1 MSAGNGMMQKRGAS
15 VGLDRVRPLMPGL
28 IAAMTVGLAARFLS
42 EHYGAPVML
51 MALLLGMALAFLSDA
66 GSRTAPGIEF
76 TAKSVLRFGVGL
88 LGLGITA
95 QQIAGAGLGVLA
107 LTFSGVALTLG
118 LGILGARLL
127 GKSVA
132 FGVLTGGAVAICGA
146 SAALAIASVL
156 PKDNKDLERD
166 TVFTVIAVTA
176 LSTLAMILYPI
187 VGSALGL
194 SDYRMGVFF
203 GATIHD
209 VAQVVGAGY
218 SVSDLAGSTATFVKL
233 LRVALLVPLVVVLSL
248 VFARPGRTDG
258 GPAPRLPIPFFV
270 LGFAALVLIGSTDVL
285 PPELV
290 AALLDLSR
298 WCLVTAIAA
307 LGMKTSLRKLGD
319 VGPRSIILVCALTLT
334 LAAFALAGIQLLLP

>member
-1 MSAGNGMMQKRGAS
+1 MSAENGMMRSLGAS
-15 VGLDRVRPLMPGL
+15 LGIDRLRPLLPGL
-28 IAAMTVGLAARFLS
+28 IVAMTVGLAARFLS

-76 TAKSVLRFGVGL
+76 SAKTVLRFGVGL

-107 LTFSGVALTLG
+107 LTVAGVALTLT
-118 LGILGARLL
+118 LGIVGARLL
-127 GKSVA
+127 GKSVY
-132 FGVLTGGAVAICGA
+132 FGILSGGAVAICGA
-146 SAALAIASVL
+146 SAALAITSVL

-187 VGSALGL
+187 VGSALGM
-194 SDYRMGVFF
+194 SDYTMGVFF

-233 LRVALLVPLVVVLSL
+233 LRVALLVPLMVVLSL
-248 VFARPGRTDG
+248 VFARSGRAVGT
-258 GPAPRLPIPFFV
+258 PVPRLPIPFFV
-270 LGFAALVLIGSTDVL
+270 LGFAALVLIGSTDIL

-290 AALLDLSR
+290 SALLGLSR

-319 VGPRSIILVCALTLT
+319 VGPRSIILVCALTLM
-334 LAAFALAGIQLLLP
+334 LAGFALAGIHLFLS